1 MKYLIATIEILT
13 LPLIVIIAI
22 LIVTTP
28 IKGLLDKLRRADIG
42 KKVLE
47 FGEAELDQG
56 SGTLPQPLEPEV
68 PDETDIEGF
77 RTD

>member
-1 MKYLIATIEILT
+1 MKYLIATIEILIP
-13 LPLIVIIAI
+13 PLVVIIAI

-28 IKGLLDKLRRADIG
+28 ITGLLDKLRRADIG

-56 SGTLPQPLEPEV
+56 YETLPKPLEPEV
-68 PDETDIEGF
+68 PAESDIEGF
-77 RTD
+77 RPD